1 MMTSKT
7 HTAMMATHKMMKVT
21 TKAVTV
27 SIPADVS
34 RHCPEG
40 FTCVRGGQ
48 NPNYGYTSYDTFG
61 WSLLSS
67 FRLMTQDFWD
77 NLMLLV
83 STGWGPMHHLCPLM
97 SSQQVGINAAS
108 PAPFRHCVCRRYEPM
123 GNRP

>member
-1 MMTSKT
+1 
-7 HTAMMATHKMMKVT
+7 MMAAHKMMKVT

-34 RHCPEG
+34 RRCPKG

-67 FRLMTQDFWD
+67 FRLMTQDYWD

-83 STGWGPMHHLCPLM
+83 STG
-97 SSQQVGINAAS
+97 
-108 PAPFRHCVCRRYEPM
+108 
-123 GNRP
+123 